1 MFMLPA
7 EQLHALTQNVCMD
20 ESTDVELAGWMDRS
34 IDPQMH
40 IYVHM
45 ITYVLYIQ
53 IYTAR

>member
-1 MFMLPA
+1 MLPA